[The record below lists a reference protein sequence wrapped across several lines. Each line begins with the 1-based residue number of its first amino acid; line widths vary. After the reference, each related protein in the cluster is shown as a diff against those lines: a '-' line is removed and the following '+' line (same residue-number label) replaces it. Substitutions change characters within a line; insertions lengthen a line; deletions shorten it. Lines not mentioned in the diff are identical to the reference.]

1 MSYEI
6 FYVDKVVKDDLPKIS
21 SSYRSR
27 IKKSIENKLMTEPD
41 LFGKPLRRSLKGY
54 LKLRVGDYRIIFRIE
69 NKKVKIFVIAHRK
82 IVYEI
87 IGGRI

>member
-6 FYVDKVVKDDLPKIS
+6 LYVDKVVKDDIQKIS
-21 SSYRSR
+21 GSYEDR
-27 IKKSIENKLMTEPD
+27 IKQAIETKLTTEPD
-41 LFGKPLRRSLKGY
+41 LYGKPLRRSLKGY
-54 LKLRVGDYRIIFRIE
+54 FKLRVGDYRIIFRIE
-69 NKKVKIFVIAHRK
+69 NQKVKIFVIAHRR

>member
-6 FYVDKVVKDDLPKIS
+6 VYADKVVKIDIPKIS
-21 SSYRSR
+21 GLYKTRVKEA
-27 IKKSIENKLMTEPD
+27 IETKLSIEPD
-41 LFGKPLRRSLKGY
+41 LYGKPLRKSLKGY
-54 LKLRVGDYRIIFRIE
+54 LKLRVGDYRIIFRVE

-82 IVYEI
+82 LVYEI